1 MVDKN
6 ISCES
11 EIKNMHAKIEDLECS
26 LAASTEEKYK
36 LIQKV
41 EKLNTENEELQ
52 GKVKFLEGQIE
63 AYQYC
68 MNCRR

>member
-1 MVDKN
+1 MSDKN
-6 ISCES
+6 FSLADEN
-11 EIKNMHAKIEDLECS
+11 ENLTAQIEDLECQ
-26 LAASTEEKYK
+26 LTAKTEEMYR
-36 LIQKV
+36 LIQKA
-41 EKLNTENEELQ
+41 EKIETQNSELQ